1 VDDQLEVDTGVGSA
15 SEQPGVSGAGLAGGA
30 NRPYGRRVV
39 LGMLGLGAAG
49 VLFGARIQDGLS
61 SALSPS
67 VAGLLPSGG
76 RFRIYTVTG
85 FLPQKSTAAYRL
97 RVDGLVER
105 PLDLDFADLTT
116 RTPTALTRDFQC
128 VTGWRVPDVAWRGV
142 KVADLLDE
150 AGVQPAATAIR
161 FHSFDGA
168 YTESLTLEQAR
179 RDDVLVAHEMEG
191 KPVSRAHGGPV
202 RLLVAPMY
210 GYKSIKWLDR
220 IEVVDRV
227 VPGFWEDRG
236 YDVDAW
242 VGRSNGRSDDPTS

>member
-1 VDDQLEVDTGVGSA
+1 METAAQGT
-15 SEQPGVSGAGLAGGA
+15 PI
-30 NRPYGRRVV
+30 GRRVV

-49 VLFGARIQDGLS
+49 VVFGKAVQDGL
-61 SALSPS
+61 ARTLSPNL
-67 VAGLLPSGG
+67 AALLPSGG

-85 FLPQKSTAAYRL
+85 FLPRKATADYRL
-97 RVDGLVER
+97 AVDGLVDR
-105 PLDLDFADLTT
+105 PLDLGYADVLG
-116 RTPTALTRDFQC
+116 RPATALTRDFQC
-128 VTGWRVPDVAWRGV
+128 VTGWRVPEVAWRGV
-142 KVADLLDE
+142 KLADLLEE
-150 AGVQPAATAIR
+150 AGVQSAAAAVR
-161 FHSFDGA
+161 LFSFDGL

-179 RDDVLVAHEMEG
+179 RDDVLVVYEMEG

-227 VPGFWEDRG
+227 VPGYWEVRG

-242 VGRSNGRSDDPTS
+242 VGTSNGRDDAPTS

>member
-1 VDDQLEVDTGVGSA
+1 VDELE
-15 SEQPGVSGAGLAGGA
+15 A

-49 VLFGARIQDGLS
+49 ILFGKRIQDGLS
-61 SALSPS
+61 STLSPS
-67 VAGLLPSGG
+67 IAALLPSGG

-85 FLPQKSTAAYRL
+85 FLPQKSVADYRL
-97 RVDGLVER
+97 TVDGLVDR
-105 PLDLDFADLTT
+105 PLDLGFRDLATD
-116 RTPTALTRDFQC
+116 RPSTALTRDFQC

-142 KVADLLDE
+142 KLADLLDE
-150 AGVQPAATAIR
+150 AGVAPTAAAIR
-161 FHSFDGA
+161 FHSFDGV

-179 RDDVLVAHEMEG
+179 RDDVLVVHEMEG
-191 KPVSRAHGGPV
+191 KRVSRAHGGPV

-227 VPGFWEDRG
+227 VPGFWEERG

-242 VGRSNGRSDDPTS
+242 VGRSNDRTDEPTS